1 MNMAAK
7 PPGFVRPPT
16 LTATVT
22 EHIRQAIVRGELAP
36 SSPLH
41 EVDLGKSL
49 SVSRGTVREAL
60 RQLQDEGLV
69 EVIPHQGAFVTKLSP
84 RKAWEIYTLRARL
97 EPYAV
102 RLALEN
108 HAYIQEDLSALDA
121 LVRLMGGL
129 ERQGKPFE
137 QIAADMEF
145 HRVMCERSN
154 HQVLM
159 DVLRSLQFQTRLFI
173 FNTMLY
179 HSDLVGD
186 EPSHRRILEKIRQGD
201 PSQTEEIVREH
212 IVQAGTSLLR
222 RMQEQESSA
231 GQVSLAIPSRL
242 KDGASGSASSKL
254 PAGRAPRP
262 RAGA

>member
-36 SSPLH
+36 GSPLH

-84 RKAWEIYTLRARL
+84 KKAWEIYTLRARL

-108 HAYIQEDLSALDA
+108 NAYTQEDLNALDA
-121 LVRLMGGL
+121 LVRLMGEL
-129 ERQGKPFE
+129 ERRGKPFE

-186 EPSHRRILEKIRQGD
+186 EPSHRRILETIRQGD

-222 RMQEQESSA
+222 RMKEQESST
-231 GQVSLAIPSRL
+231 GQVPLAVSSPRG
-242 KDGASGSASSKL
+242 DGTTGSSSPKVA
-254 PAGRAPRP
+254 AGRAHRSA
-262 RAGA
+262 RGS

>member
-1 MNMAAK
+1 MGAK

-22 EHIRQAIVRGELAP
+22 DHIRQAIVRGEFGP
-36 SSPLH
+36 SAPLH

-69 EVIPHQGAFVTKLSP
+69 EVIPHQGAFVIKLSP
-84 RKAWEIYTLRARL
+84 RKAWEIYTLRAQL

-108 HAYIQEDLSALDA
+108 RAYVPQDLDA
-121 LVRLMGGL
+121 LEALVHRMGEL
-129 ERQGKPFE
+129 ERRNE
-137 QIAADMEF
+137 QVERLAADMEF
-145 HRVMCERSN
+145 HRIMCERSN
-154 HQVLM
+154 HDVLM
-159 DVLRSLQFQTRLFI
+159 DVLRSLQSQTRLFI

-186 EPSHRRILEKIRQGD
+186 EPSHRRILETIREGD
-201 PSQTEEIVREH
+201 PTRAEEIVRDH

-222 RMQEQESSA
+222 RMAELEPSA
-231 GQVSLAIPSRL
+231 DQVPPAASTL
-242 KDGASGSASSKL
+242 KRDGTPVPAVSKL
-254 PAGRAPRP
+254 TPVEPAGPGP
-262 RAGA
+262 GP

>member
-1 MNMAAK
+1 MAAR

-22 EHIRQAIVRGELAP
+22 DHIRQAIVRGELAP

-69 EVIPHQGAFVTKLSP
+69 EVIPHQGAFVTKLSAK
-84 RKAWEIYTLRARL
+84 KAWEIYTLRAQL

-108 HAYIQEDLSALDA
+108 RAYTQQDLDALDA
-121 LVRLMGGL
+121 LIRRMGEL
-129 ERQGKPFE
+129 ERRGGPVE
-137 QIAADMEF
+137 RIAADMEF

-186 EPSHRRILEKIRQGD
+186 EPSHRRILETIREGD
-201 PSQTEEIVREH
+201 PTQTEEIVRHH

-222 RMQEQESSA
+222 RMAEQEPSA
-231 GQVSLAIPSRL
+231 GQAPLVVSSPRR
-242 KDGASGSASSKL
+242 DGAPG
-254 PAGRAPRP
+254 PAGPKVDPGRARRSTPGP
-262 RAGA
+262 